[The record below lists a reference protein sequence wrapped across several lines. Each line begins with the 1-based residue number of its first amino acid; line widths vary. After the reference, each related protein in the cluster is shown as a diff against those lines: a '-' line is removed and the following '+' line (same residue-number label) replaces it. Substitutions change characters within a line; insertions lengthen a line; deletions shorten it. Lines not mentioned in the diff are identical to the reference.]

1 MWYNKVCGHPS
12 WNPQTPWYQFFL
24 LGSGYAPDIQSDSD
38 GGEEDEEEADSRTET
53 IYSVSEVG
61 DMVDFLKAC
70 PFVTMEDYKWK
81 LSVPMIRLMM
91 IDNTHVNYLS
101 EKQVAMRKGQGI
113 DLEKLAEQHSL
124 VNDFGGN
131 INTNIGQEGEK
142 PVAGK

>member
-1 MWYNKVCGHPS
+1 M
-12 WNPQTPWYQFFL
+12 
-24 LGSGYAPDIQSDSD
+24 
-38 GGEEDEEEADSRTET
+38 
-53 IYSVSEVG
+53 SEVG

-101 EKQVAMRKGQGI
+101 EKQVAKRKGQGI